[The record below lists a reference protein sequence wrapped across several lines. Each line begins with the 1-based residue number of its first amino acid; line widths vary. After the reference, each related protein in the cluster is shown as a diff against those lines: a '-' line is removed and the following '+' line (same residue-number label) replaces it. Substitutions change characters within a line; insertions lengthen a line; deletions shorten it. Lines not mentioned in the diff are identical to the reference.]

1 MSTFESNLNEMRRRA
16 GLPPINKK
24 RPPVTESTDT
34 DEVTIY
40 LADDDDMMQEQK
52 PIPVR
57 LVVKYEVE
65 PTEYEG
71 SHVFYQGGVSVT
83 DAKIYE
89 SFEFLGKKYPHSQ
102 SFPDELLRHVVTAN
116 GDTIHRA
123 GQDPW
128 NNFMDHLSER
138 LANYGDIHVPSQRYP
153 DSRMTEAEVDTS
165 FLGRRQEQM
174 QQDTEQGVGR
184 IQTELQTKLKI
195 REQTAAR
202 LATTIADELQL
213 RAKRMV
219 LLHPEHAEGK
229 TAEQLLTDMA
239 YDREFDEYVEPILD
253 AIKEQIRS
261 DIGHRR

>member
-1 MSTFESNLNEMRRRA
+1 MSFEDELRQIKKRA
-16 GLPPINKK
+16 GVN
-24 RPPVTESTDT
+24 
-34 DEVTIY
+34 
-40 LADDDDMMQEQK
+40 
-52 PIPVR
+52 
-57 LVVKYEVE
+57 
-65 PTEYEG
+65 
-71 SHVFYQGGVSVT
+71 
-83 DAKIYE
+83 
-89 SFEFLGKKYPHSQ
+89 
-102 SFPDELLRHVVTAN
+102 
-116 GDTIHRA
+116 
-123 GQDPW
+123 
-128 NNFMDHLSER
+128 
-138 LANYGDIHVPSQRYP
+138 
-153 DSRMTEAEVDTS
+153 EAEVDTS

-174 QQDTEQGVGR
+174 KQDTDQGVGR

-202 LATTIADELQL
+202 LATVIADELQL